1 MSYTEEIKKIIDNLN
16 AVCGTSYKPTTK
28 ATVKHIT
35 ARLKEGFALEDFY
48 HVISFKND
56 QWGTDPKMMEYLRP
70 ETLFGT
76 KFESYLQAAKKFGC
90 PQPQRRQKPEVAL

>member
-1 MSYTEEIKKIIDNLN
+1 MSLTKEIETIIDTLN
-16 AVCGTSYKPTTK
+16 SVCGTKYRPTTK
-28 ATVKHIT
+28 ATQRYIT
-35 ARLKEGFALEDFY
+35 ARLKEGFTLDDFR
-48 HVISFKND
+48 HVICFKND